1 MLSVMDKFMLLA
13 ERAVELAAANGGD
26 REKLAAPS
34 TV

>member
-13 ERAVELAAANGGD
+13 KWIVKLEAANGSEC
-26 REKLAAPS
+26 EKLAAPS